1 MRLLDDMVFSVA
13 ASILLGWMVAV
24 VLVLVLGIV

>member
-1 MRLLDDMVFSVA
+1 MKLLDDMVFSVA
-13 ASILLGWMVAV
+13 ASVLLGWMVAV